1 MIDCF
6 IITHNELLVPNLQN
20 TDIVDYQILLVGNK
34 IQHSTGKNTTICKN
48 LLSNI
53 EQYHNLCSY
62 TGWYSVVQNKLYSQ
76 NIVSL
81 LEYDIELAD
90 NFNSVNINI
99 AQQQKKDYIISYS
112 NTLVNHYVFYKS
124 TPWLEISL
132 KKIHN
137 IDLDQFV
144 LSYKDQYP
152 FWPTTT
158 NTTIPAEVLRAFIDW
173 FHPMAEIFCHDP
185 LGAYVH
191 ERAFFI
197 FCVLNKIDIIYP
209 PTKTLTHKQLRSHQQ
224 QDIYGQVLDKYQSL
238 FLESRMVSDYDSIYY
253 KAFQQCCG
261 TIR

>member
-1 MIDCF
+1 MIDYF
-6 IITHNELLVPNLQN
+6 IIAHNELLVPNLQN

-34 IQHSTGKNTTICKN
+34 IQHSIDKNTIICKN
-48 LLSNI
+48 LPSNI
-53 EQYHNLCSY
+53 ERYPNLCSY
-62 TGWYSVVQNKLYSQ
+62 TGWYSAIKNKLYSQ

-81 LEYDIELAD
+81 LEYDIELAH

-99 AQQQKKDYIISYS
+99 AQQQKNNYIISYS

-137 IDLDQFV
+137 IDLNHFV
-144 LSYKDQYP
+144 LSNKDQYP

-158 NTTIPAEVLRAFIDW
+158 NTTMPTEVLRAFIDW

-197 FCVLNKIDIIYP
+197 FCVLNKVDIIYP
-209 PTKTLTHKQLRSHQQ
+209 SIKTLSHQQLRSHQQ
-224 QDIYGQVLDKYQSL
+224 QDIYGQVLDKYKSL
-238 FLESRMVSDYDSIYY
+238 YLESCMVSDYDSTYD
-253 KAFQQCCG
+253 KALQRCYE
-261 TIR
+261 TIK

>member
-1 MIDCF
+1 MIDYF
-6 IITHNELLVPNLQN
+6 IIAHNELLVPNLQN

-34 IQHSTGKNTTICKN
+34 IQHLTGKNTIICKN
-48 LLSNI
+48 LPSNI
-53 EQYHNLCSY
+53 EQYPSLCSY
-62 TGWYSVVQNKLYSQ
+62 TGWYSIVKNQLYSQ
-76 NIVSL
+76 STVSL
-81 LEYDIELAD
+81 LEYDIELAS

-137 IDLDQFV
+137 INLDQFV
-144 LSYKDQYP
+144 LSNKDQYP

-158 NTTIPAEVLRAFIDW
+158 NTTVTVEVLRAFVDW
-173 FHPMAEIFCHDP
+173 FNPMTEIFCHDP

-197 FCVLNKIDIIYP
+197 FCVLNKVEIIYP
-209 PTKTLTHKQLRSHQQ
+209 SVKLLSHKQLRSHQQ
-224 QDIYGQVLDKYQSL
+224 QDIYGQILDKYKSSC
-238 FLESRMVSDYDSIYY
+238 LESRMVSDYDMTYD
-253 KAFQQCCG
+253 KVFRQCYE
-261 TIR
+261 TIK

>member
-1 MIDCF
+1 MIDYF
-6 IITHNELLVPNLQN
+6 IITHNQLLVPNLQN
-20 TDIVDYQILLVGNK
+20 TNIVDYQILLVGNET
-34 IQHSTGKNTTICKN
+34 QYSTGKNTIICKN
-48 LLSNI
+48 LPSNI
-53 EQYHNLCSY
+53 EQYPNLCSY
-62 TGWYSVVQNKLYSQ
+62 TGWYSVVKNKTYSQ

-81 LEYDIELAD
+81 LEYDIELAN
-90 NFNSVNINI
+90 NFNSVNTNI
-99 AQQQKKDYIISYS
+99 AQKQKQDYIISYS

-132 KKIHN
+132 KKVHN

-158 NTTIPAEVLRAFIDW
+158 NTTMPVEVLRAFIDW

-197 FCVLNKIDIIYP
+197 FCVLNKVDIIYP
-209 PTKTLTHKQLRSHQQ
+209 SIKALSHKQLRSHQQ
-224 QDIYGQVLDKYQSL
+224 QDIYGQVLDKHKSL
-238 FLESRMVSDYDSIYY
+238 CLESYMMSDYDNIYN
-253 KAFQQCCG
+253 KAFQRCCG
-261 TIR
+261 NIK